1 MLNLEIIAHS
11 SENFTYNSLF
21 CAGTF
26 AVSSSEIDSELDV
39 ASFPFVIW
47 GVLLV
52 VLEDLITP
60 VGFFTAA
67 INLKQPK
74 TFNYPQQYLF
84 VNSLYY

>member
-1 MLNLEIIAHS
+1 MLSALHRFINLEIIAHS

-21 CAGTF
+21 CAGSF
-26 AVSSSEIDSELDV
+26 AVSSSEIESSELDV

-52 VLEDLITP
+52 VLEDLIAP
-60 VGFFTAA
+60 VGFFSEA

-74 TFNYPQQYLF
+74 TFNYPK
-84 VNSLYY
+84 